1 MEHLGSGAKGLL
13 RRARQLPVLG
23 AITALGWTILAV
35 GLMAWV
41 GASQLEWRELAIV
54 AAACLVAVVGS
65 LVFTVGKSHYN
76 VNVSLQPVRVS
87 VGERAGGQVIVRNES
102 ARRQLP
108 GRMELVVG
116 SARAEFSIPSLAH
129 GAEHDELFTVPTS
142 RRGIIPVGPVLSV
155 RGDPVGLCR
164 IERPWT
170 GVELLYVHPRISPLD
185 RLGSGLLK
193 DLEGQTTQDRS
204 NSDVAF
210 HTLRPYV
217 PGDDRRHVH
226 WKTTA
231 RLGTMMVRQFVDTR
245 RSHLALVVSTDQAD
259 YADEEEFEL
268 AISLA
273 ASLGVRTLRDEQTVA
288 VVAGGKSLPAENTQR
303 LLDACAGITFGGSSG
318 SLHLGAIEA
327 NRTAGNPSIVAFA
340 TGSTAALADV
350 RSAASRLATEARV
363 VLLRADRAG
372 QLTYRP
378 IGSTAVINV
387 PTLDE
392 FARGLW
398 RATQV

>member
-1 MEHLGSGAKGLL
+1 MAKGWM
-13 RRARQLPVLG
+13 RRVRQLPVIG
-23 AITALGWTILAV
+23 AVTPLGWTMVAIGIV
-35 GLMAWV
+35 AWI
-41 GASQLEWRELAIV
+41 GASRLEWRELAVV
-54 AAACLVAVVGS
+54 AAACLIAVVGS
-65 LVFTVGKSHYN
+65 LLFTVGKSRYD
-76 VNVSLQPVRVS
+76 VTVSLQPVRVS
-87 VGERAGGQVIVRNES
+87 VGERAGGQVIVRNGS
-102 ARRQLP
+102 TRRQLP

-116 SARAEFSIPSLAH
+116 SVRAEFPIPSLAE
-129 GAEHDELFTVPTS
+129 GAEHDELFTVPTT

-164 IERPWT
+164 VERPWT
-170 GVELLYVHPRISPLD
+170 GIEQLYVHPKISPLD

-259 YADEEEFEL
+259 YADEDEFEL

-303 LLDACAGITFGGSSG
+303 LLDACAGITLGGPSG
-318 SLHLGAIEA
+318 NLHCGAIEA
-327 NRTAGNPSIVAFA
+327 NRTAGSPSIVAFA
-340 TGSTAALADV
+340 TGSAAPVADV
-350 RSAASRLATEARV
+350 RSAASRLASEARV
-363 VLLRADRAG
+363 VLLRADCG
-372 QLTYRP
+372 GKLSYRP

-387 PTLDE
+387 PTLEE